1 MKLQAVFW
9 DFDGV
14 ILDSVHVKTKA
25 FVRMFSKYGKE
36 VEQAVLEYHLSNGG
50 ISRFEKFR
58 HYYNNLLNRPI
69 SDIELKE
76 LGDEFSTL
84 VMEEVLNAS
93 FIPGALAT
101 LDKLLVRG
109 IPAFVVSGT
118 PEEEVRHIVKE
129 RNLSQYF
136 VEVYGSP
143 RKKVEIITDILT
155 RKAYDASRCV
165 FLGDA
170 MTDYEAARESGV
182 NFVGIINDQEICC
195 FPVGTNTLKFI
206 DLKEWTC

>member
-25 FVRMFSKYGKE
+25 FVRMFSKYGPK
-36 VEQAVLEYHLSNGG
+36 VEQAVLEYHLANGG

-69 SDIELKE
+69 SDAELKM
-76 LGDEFSTL
+76 LGDEFSSL
-84 VMEEVLNAS
+84 VMEEVLNAP
-93 FIPGALAT
+93 FIPGVLAT
-101 LDKLLVRG
+101 LDDLWARG

-129 RNLSQYF
+129 RQLSRYF
-136 VEVYGSP
+136 LEVYGSP
-143 RKKVEIITDILT
+143 RKKVEIITDILV
-155 RKAYDASRCV
+155 RKGYDASKCV

-170 MTDYEAARESGV
+170 LTDYEAARESGV
-182 NFVGIINDQEICC
+182 HFIGIINGETCS
-195 FPVGTNTLKFI
+195 FPVGTHTLKSI
-206 DLKEWTC
+206 ELKEWTC

>member
-25 FVRMFSKYGKE
+25 FVRMFSKYGPK
-36 VEQAVLEYHLSNGG
+36 VEQAVLEYHLANGG

-69 SDIELKE
+69 SDAELKL
-76 LGDEFSTL
+76 LGDEFSSL
-84 VMEEVLNAS
+84 VMEEVLNAP
-93 FIPGALAT
+93 FIPGVLTT
-101 LDKLLVRG
+101 LDDLWARG
-109 IPAFVVSGT
+109 IPSFVVSGT

-129 RNLSQYF
+129 RQLSRYF
-136 VEVYGSP
+136 FEVCGSP
-143 RKKVEIITDILT
+143 RKKVEIITDILV
-155 RKAYDASRCV
+155 RKGYDASKCV

-170 MTDYEAARESGV
+170 LTDYEAARESGV
-182 NFVGIINDQEICC
+182 YFIGIINGETCS
-195 FPVGTNTLKFI
+195 FPAGTHTLKSI
-206 DLKEWTC
+206 ELKEWTC

>member
-14 ILDSVHVKTKA
+14 VLDSVHVKTKA
-25 FVRMFSKYGKE
+25 FGRMFSKYGPT
-36 VEQAVLEYHLSNGG
+36 VEQAVLEYHRANGG

-58 HYYNNLLNRPI
+58 YYYNNLLNRPV
-69 SDIELKE
+69 SDAELKL
-76 LGDEFSTL
+76 LGAEFSSL
-84 VMEEVLNAS
+84 VMEEVLNAP

-101 LDKLLVRG
+101 LDNLLVRG

-129 RNLSQYF
+129 RSLSQYF

-143 RKKVEIITDILT
+143 RKKVEIITDILA

-170 MTDYEAARESGV
+170 MTDYEAAKESGV
-182 NFVGIINDQEICC
+182 NFVGIINDREICC

-206 DLKEWTC
+206 DLKELMC